1 MASRTDGYTFVIT
14 QCADD
19 VPRIIAGRRYFTIAE
34 ARAHW
39 TKRPG
44 EKALREESIALV
56 DHLERMATIQ
66 GWIKPATVKSKPK
79 AADAKKRKAA

>member
-19 VPRIIAGRRYFTIAE
+19 VPRIIASCRYFTIAE

-66 GWIKPATVKSKPK
+66 GWIKQATVKSKPK
-79 AADAKKRKAA
+79 ADAKKRKAA